1 VRYQFFIVYK
11 LSPAD
16 RAAAVEDLSA
26 LLDRNKLQHNIAAR
40 LPLTH
45 IAEAHE
51 LVESGRAIGNV
62 VVDIP
67 V

>member
-1 VRYQFFIVYK
+1 VRFFIVYN

-16 RAAAVEDLSA
+16 RAAAIAQLTSWLGDG
-26 LLDRNKLQHNIAAR
+26 KLAHNVGAR
-40 LPLTH
+40 LPLTS

-62 VVDIP
+62 VLTID
-67 V
+67 